1 MWLYTRIA
9 FRKEK
14 DPAQR
19 KRNREI
25 LATLYSTSLLF
36 GECLV
41 LTARK
46 M

>member
-14 DPAQR
+14 DPEQK

-25 LATLYSTSLLF
+25 RATLFSHSLLF
-36 GECLV
+36 GENV
-41 LTARK
+41 LLLAKRA
-46 M
+46 